1 MLVSSALGHGAVSG
15 GLAIVLI
22 AWAAVTGHRRLRRI
36 GLAALLAILAS
47 AILANVVKL
56 AVELPR
62 PNPWHSSYGFPSGH
76 TTTAFAVAA
85 VLGRAVPAAAP
96 VLYLFALLTGIARL
110 YLRAHFTIDVLG
122 GAALGILTGLV
133 ISRSLLGPASGKDG
147 KPGMARA
154 WRWVWAVPVAVGLVT
169 LPFFVSYERT
179 LSAQHPDA
187 PGSVSRTAAIE
198 FGTPAG
204 RALLLS
210 GWSEDERW
218 QGAVPFVWANGTEAL
233 ARLPSLPPVDH
244 RLRLRLLPFVPR
256 EGLSCQRVEL
266 SLNGMLVGR
275 LLLDRG
281 WHDYEVAVPRSLLA
295 AGPNEVGFRFAY
307 AGLPGPA
314 ESSDGRRL
322 SVAVAALEA
331 RADGERSR

>member
-1 MLVSSALGHGAVSG
+1 MLVSNALGHGAVAG
-15 GLAIVLI
+15 GLVIVLI

-36 GLAALLAILAS
+36 GLAALVAILAS

-76 TTTAFAVAA
+76 TTTAFAVTA

-96 VLYLFALLTGIARL
+96 ILYLFALLTGIARL

-133 ISRSLLGPASGKDG
+133 IARRLLGPAIGEDRS
-147 KPGMARA
+147 PRMSRP
-154 WRWVWAVPVAVGLVT
+154 WRWAWTLPVAVLLVT
-169 LPFFVSYERT
+169 VSFFLSYERT
-179 LSAQHPDA
+179 LSAQHPGGAASA
-187 PGSVSRTAAIE
+187 PPDAAIE

-218 QGAVPFVWANGTEAL
+218 HGTVPFVWAEGIHAL

-281 WHDYEVAVPRSLLA
+281 WHDYEVAVPRGLLA
-295 AGPNEVGFRFAY
+295 AGPSEVGFRFAY

-331 RADGERSR
+331 RADAERSR